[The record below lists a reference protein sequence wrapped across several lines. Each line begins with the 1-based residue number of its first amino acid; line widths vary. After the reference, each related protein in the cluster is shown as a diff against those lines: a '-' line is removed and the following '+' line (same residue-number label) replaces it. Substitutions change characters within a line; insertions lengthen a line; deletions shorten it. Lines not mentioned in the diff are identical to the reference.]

1 MTVLG
6 VSSIY
11 KYPRNVIKA
20 IEESARLGFRH
31 INIFAY
37 PPHFKEDSEEFVNK
51 VCRSL
56 FEYGIDCSIKIQS
69 YTINIAAVNPN
80 LRKKSIDE
88 ILYWIDVAEKI
99 NCSAIIIRAG
109 MFFYAE
115 RVFRDRTYERLI
127 KDLRE
132 IIDRAHEIGLDV
144 FIENYPYPFD
154 LIVLPSDFIRLSRDL
169 HTKIYL
175 ALNIPHL
182 YDIYKSRRI
191 NIETELKHGL
201 PWIKMAYISEY
212 INPWDYP
219 HKPANEERKKYEE
232 FIKSTLNT
240 VRRGELGLIVVIGYD
255 TDDIIKGRKYLLDM
269 SFS

>member
-1 MTVLG
+1 MTVIG

-20 IEESARLGFRH
+20 IEESAKLGFRH

-51 VCRSL
+51 VSRSL

-88 ILYWIDVAEKI
+88 ILYWIGIAEKI

-115 RVFRDRTYERLI
+115 RVFKDRTYERLLR
-127 KDLRE
+127 DLRE
-132 IIDRAHEIGLDV
+132 ITDRAHETGLDV

-169 HTKIYL
+169 HTRVYL

-191 NIETELKHGL
+191 NIENELKLAL
-201 PWIKMAYISEY
+201 PLIRMAYISEY

-219 HKPANEERKKYEE
+219 HKPANNDIKKYGE
-232 FIKSTLNT
+232 FVRSTLDMI
-240 VRRGELGLIVVIGYD
+240 RRGELGLVIVIGYD
-255 TDDIIKGRKYLLDM
+255 TDDVIRGKKYLLEI